1 MTHDYKYEGESEEDK
16 NSLIPPQYKKLEST
30 NTQSDLTSSTGA
42 DKSGCICDD
51 GFGMNLSCPVHHP
64 TSSTQSPDLT
74 QILDEIEE
82 QAGRR
87 QDLSE
92 ALVREVTIKLD
103 DNCLSI
109 DPRWAYPILRE
120 AFAKLL
126 AARQDAA
133 LVKALRRAIG
143 TLKREQL
150 KGTLADI
157 TAILNQGRKN

>member
-74 QILDEIEE
+74 QILDEIE
-82 QAGRR
+82 
-87 QDLSE
+87 
-92 ALVREVTIKLD
+92 
-103 DNCLSI
+103 
-109 DPRWAYPILRE
+109 
-120 AFAKLL
+120 
-126 AARQDAA
+126 QDATVYLRPAFSGTTVRAQAEQNSA
-133 LVKALRRAIG
+133 LVKALRRAI
-143 TLKREQL
+143 EQL
-150 KGTLADI
+150 QNVANATIYNSRDTGDVINDCHKDDSADALSDI
-157 TAILNQGRKN
+157 TAILNQGRKD